1 MGVFMHQ
8 NISSEK
14 VRLNVQIPS
23 ELKDKLNWASTIEGK
38 KMSVLVR
45 ESIEQELRRIE
56 KRVFEEKMKNA
67 YLDLAQEN
75 LEISKE
81 FEYSDAENI

>member
-1 MGVFMHQ
+1 MHQ
-8 NISSEK
+8 NISSKK
-14 VRLNVQIPS
+14 VRLNVQIPF

-56 KRVFEEKMKNA
+56 KKVFEEKMKNA

-75 LEISKE
+75 LEILRD
-81 FEYSDAENI
+81 FEYSDAENL